1 MNKKII
7 FIFILT
13 IAALL
18 ILTLFSFGPL
28 SSKRNAAR
36 INPSSLKPA
45 FLGTAHKGNA
55 STAWNLY
62 RNRDLKENYY
72 SAQLPQDWRV
82 IAGKHPGSY
91 AVVFPGGNGPVALMD
106 VPDNTT
112 LELFILSQAEPR
124 LKKNV
129 TEYHRLDYKKLSI
142 QNNAVYQL
150 IYQSKKDSEAYETI
164 KTYITGSDQAGVI
177 TFTAKQ
183 SSFKKNYPVFNA
195 VIQSFRW
202 ENK

>member
-1 MNKKII
+1 MNKRVILI
-7 FIFILT
+7 FIMTIIVLIILV
-13 IAALL
+13 
-18 ILTLFSFGPL
+18 LFSFGPL
-28 SSKRNAAR
+28 SYKRNAAR

-45 FLGTAHKGNA
+45 FLGTAHKGNTSA
-55 STAWNLY
+55 AWNLY

-72 SAQLPQDWRV
+72 SAQLPQGWQV

-91 AVVFPGGNGPVALMD
+91 AVVFPGGNGTVALMD

-112 LELFILSQAEPR
+112 LELFILSQDEPR
-124 LKKNV
+124 LKKTV
-129 TEYHRLDYKKLSI
+129 TDYHRLDYKKLSI
-142 QNNAVYQL
+142 HNNEAYQL
-150 IYQSKKDSEAYETI
+150 TYQSKKDNEAYETI

-177 TFTAKQ
+177 IFTAKQ
-183 SSFKKNYPVFNA
+183 SSFNKTYPVFNA

>member
-1 MNKKII
+1 MNKKVI

-13 IAALL
+13 IVALV
-18 ILTLFSFGPL
+18 ILALFSFGPL
-28 SSKRNAAR
+28 SSKHNVAR

-62 RNRDLKENYY
+62 RNRDVRENYY
-72 SAQLPQDWRV
+72 SAQLPQSWQV
-82 IAGKHPGSY
+82 SAGKRPGSY
-91 AVVFPGGNGPVALMD
+91 AVVFPGGNGTVALMD

-112 LELFILSQAEPR
+112 LELFILSQDEPR
-124 LKKNV
+124 LKKIV
-129 TEYHRLDYKKLSI
+129 SEYHRLDYKKLLI
-142 QNNAVYQL
+142 QNNTVYQL
-150 IYQSKKDSEAYETI
+150 IYQSKNDSEVYETI

-183 SSFKKNYPVFNA
+183 ASFNESYSVFNA